1 MTNQQ
6 PPADDD
12 APRPPAM
19 DILLPKMPQGDLEA
33 LIRWAAIKAETF
45 PTFAPWLEGLAVGES
60 VRRSD
65 PLTEPSMVE
74 IPQWTHAELADALT
88 GVTVLQRGVLTESQ
102 TEFVD
107 HLHLHITVCAV
118 SYLQHFTP
126 EAVG

>member
-6 PPADDD
+6 PFDDD

-19 DILLPKMPQGDLEA
+19 DILLPKMPQADLDA
-33 LIRWAAIKAETF
+33 LIRWAALQAETF
-45 PTFAPWLEGLAVGES
+45 PTFAPWLEDLAVGES

-65 PLTEPSMVE
+65 PLTEPAMVE
-74 IPQWTHAELADALT
+74 IPQWTHAELADALL
-88 GVTVLQRGVLTESQ
+88 GVTVLQRGALTESQ